1 MTSSTSRRPGRRW
14 VRTLVL
20 GVVLAVGLVAVPDSG
35 VKPSD
40 VVLVEVERATSLDT
54 NPDVLW
60 ILAVGSD
67 ARPGETMTRTRG
79 DAIQLV
85 GINTKTG
92 AASAIGIPR
101 DSYVPIPGYGSDR
114 VNAAMTF
121 GGPQLLGRTVGNLIG
136 VQPDYVLV
144 AGFPTFRRLIAGI
157 GGITVDNP
165 REFSDTYL
173 EKEGFP
179 VGRIN
184 LNDEEALAFARI
196 RKSLPAGD
204 FDRSANQQRVL
215 RGIQQKIR
223 QKAGTRGFL
232 ARGVLSVID
241 NMDTRGAS
249 PAVLFRIAHAVAAL
263 KPSKF
268 TTCVLQGAIGN
279 VGGASV
285 VLPYT
290 EQAKRFGNQA
300 RNDATLEGC

>member
-1 MTSSTSRRPGRRW
+1 MT
-14 VRTLVL
+14 
-20 GVVLAVGLVAVPDSG
+20 
-35 VKPSD
+35 
-40 VVLVEVERATSLDT
+40 
-54 NPDVLW
+54 
-60 ILAVGSD
+60 
-67 ARPGETMTRTRG
+67 
-79 DAIQLV
+79 
-85 GINTKTG
+85 
-92 AASAIGIPR
+92 
-101 DSYVPIPGYGSDR
+101 Y
-114 VNAAMTF
+114 
-121 GGPQLLGRTVGNLIG
+121 GGPQLLGRTVGNLVG

-165 REFSDTYL
+165 RRFSDPYL
-173 EKEGFP
+173 EAEGFP
-179 VGRIN
+179 VGRVK

-232 ARGVLSVID
+232 AAGALSVLD

-249 PAVLFRIAHAVAAL
+249 PAVLFRIAHAVASL

-268 TTCVLQGAIGN
+268 TTCVLQGAIGD

-290 EQAKRFGNQA
+290 DQAKRFGNQA
-300 RNDATLEGC
+300 RDDATLENC